1 MNLLTLF
8 WILSLI
14 AVSNCYVEFQPE
26 QIHLALGENSRDI
39 VVTWS
44 TPQKTKDSIVE
55 YGIEIMNLKAEGVE
69 NLFVD
74 GGKKKK
80 SQEIHRV
87 VLQNLKPDTVYSKHN
102 FGQ

>member
-1 MNLLTLF
+1 MNFKILIFLF
-8 WILSLI
+8 CAIV
-14 AVSNCYVEFQPE
+14 VSKGYVEYQPE

-44 TPQKTKDSIVE
+44 TPQETKDSIVE

-74 GGKKKK
+74 GGEKKK

-87 VLQNLKPDTVYSKHN
+87 QLPNLEPNTVYSK
-102 FGQ
+102 